1 MRTVKMGKKIFP
13 QVLVGVNMTELFE
26 LATHPEIVETWNI
39 HELKWLF
46 QLDVQIIT
54 LEKWVEITISIT

>member
-1 MRTVKMGKKIFP
+1 
-13 QVLVGVNMTELFE
+13 MTEIFGHRH
-26 LATHPEIVETWNI
+26 HPEIVETRNI

-54 LEKWVEITISIT
+54 LEKWVKKSPFPSLNETSEN